1 MASNGGKGKSK
12 GLSGQA
18 LKDFRH
24 SVAVLKRKGLV
35 SKRVDA
41 RSQNATRYM
50 RQKVRDL
57 TPVIEGNAIAVK
69 APKAVR
75 QQYKDSG
82 VLDVKYNRVIAPK
95 EFSNQRARLTRGMVQ
110 MVRPLKNGREEYVIL
125 PFKPTTA
132 NELLER
138 LITDPSLDGLKDDTE
153 FFSFRLYGHNSNEA
167 LFTAKEMGEYLQKY
181 RVLQGRNSRDAIKH
195 LTFQRFRHN
204 ADQSSDEPNPNESHE
219 PKIVHKRADD
229 TGRNSGRRKERGTYA
244 RQLRAKN
251 ATRVAKQRASE
262 TPAKREKRLAAERI
276 RSAQRRQWIFENS

>member
-1 MASNGGKGKSK
+1 M
-12 GLSGQA
+12 
-18 LKDFRH
+18 
-24 SVAVLKRKGLV
+24 AVLKRKGLV

-41 RSQNATRYM
+41 RSQTATRYM

-57 TPVIEGNAIAVK
+57 APIIEGSAIAVK

-75 QQYKDSG
+75 EQYRESG

-95 EFSNQRARLTRGMVQ
+95 EFSNQRARLSRGMVQ
-110 MVRPLKNGREEYVIL
+110 MTRKLKNGQEEYVIL

-138 LITDPSLDGLKDDTE
+138 LISDPSLDGLKDETE
-153 FFSFRLYGHNSNEA
+153 FFSFRLYGHNSNEP

-195 LTFQRFRHN
+195 LTFQRFRHS
-204 ADQSSDEPNPNESHE
+204 ADQTSDEPNPNESTE
-219 PKIVHKRADD
+219 PKITHRRADD
-229 TGRNSGRRKERGTYA
+229 TGRNTGRRKERGTYA
-244 RQLRAKN
+244 RQQREKQAVRMAKS
-251 ATRVAKQRASE
+251 RASE
-262 TPAKREKRLAAERI
+262 TPERRAKRLAKERV